1 MAMKD
6 EKLPLHD
13 EAKSREKWRGGE
25 TLIEEGEDLGLPASE
40 VDHAKIVDEGTGGD
54 GRPGKG
60 GAGTIPP
67 PD

>member
-1 MAMKD
+1 MTAEE

-13 EAKSREKWRGGE
+13 EAKARDRWRGRE
-25 TLIEEGEDLGLPASE
+25 APVKQGEDRVLSAG
-40 VDHAKIVDEGTGGD
+40 KD